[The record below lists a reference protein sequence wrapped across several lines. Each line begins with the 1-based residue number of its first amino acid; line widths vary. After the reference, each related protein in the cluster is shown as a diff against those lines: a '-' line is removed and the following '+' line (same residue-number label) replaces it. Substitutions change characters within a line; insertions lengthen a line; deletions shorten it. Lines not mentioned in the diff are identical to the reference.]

1 MRIIVT
7 GGAGFLGQHLIGAL
21 APSDAIVAI
30 DNLHR
35 VCPGNRVLH
44 RGNVE
49 LIGGDVRD
57 SELLTRVFRGASAV
71 FHLAAKANVMLAAAD
86 PEYTYSTNVTGT
98 RKVLAAAAACG
109 VRRVVFTSSREVY
122 GDPDLLPVSEDA
134 RLSPK
139 NAYGASKAAA
149 EMYCRQYSADGLQ
162 VAVVRLTNVYGPGD
176 QDRVV
181 PLFIERALAGQ
192 PLVLY
197 GGDQVLDLTPVRL
210 VVGR

>member
-1 MRIIVT
+1 
-7 GGAGFLGQHLIGAL
+7 
-21 APSDAIVAI
+21 
-30 DNLHR
+30 
-35 VCPGNRVLH
+35 
-44 RGNVE
+44 
-49 LIGGDVRD
+49 
-57 SELLTRVFRGASAV
+57 
-71 FHLAAKANVMLAAAD
+71 MLAAAD